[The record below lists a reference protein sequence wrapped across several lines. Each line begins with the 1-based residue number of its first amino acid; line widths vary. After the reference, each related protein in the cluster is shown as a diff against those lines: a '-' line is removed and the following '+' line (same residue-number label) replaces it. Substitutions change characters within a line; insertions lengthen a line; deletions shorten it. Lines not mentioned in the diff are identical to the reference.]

1 MHIVLSAFF
10 SHWYFICSQKV
21 ILCAF
26 LQLALLFL
34 FFTYTFNFSVPS
46 AFNLL
51 NVTLQL
57 LMTEY
62 IKYHGSY
69 FIAKDGMQTF
79 FK

>member
-1 MHIVLSAFF
+1 MHTVLSVFF
-10 SHWYFICSQKV
+10 SHCSVFCSQKAV

-26 LQLALLFL
+26 LQLALLF
-34 FFTYTFNFSVPS
+34 FFTYTFHFSVPS

-57 LMTEY
+57 LMTED
-62 IKYHGSY
+62 IKCLGSY